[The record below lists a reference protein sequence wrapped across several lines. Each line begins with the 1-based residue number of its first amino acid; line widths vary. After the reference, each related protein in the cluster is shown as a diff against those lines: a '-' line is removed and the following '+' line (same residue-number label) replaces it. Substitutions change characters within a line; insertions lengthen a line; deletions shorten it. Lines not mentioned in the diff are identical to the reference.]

1 MELIEQEELR
11 QRHGKVNEAFIS
23 DEQMQMNNDGVCGK
37 ETGEENSKAGH
48 HDKSILEKKM
58 TAFQDYLH
66 QHSDQIILVAKIV
79 LVTAFLV
86 MVIIACVLNLQR
98 ALGLLILTLLAVF
111 FYVWDWLMKR
121 YGSWMWEASSSI
133 RCLLS
138 RSWVWMR
145 WVALVSLLVFVV
157 LWLALDTAQRGPRQ
171 MVSFLGLL
179 LLIFLMLLFSKH
191 PFKWSWR
198 VLVSG
203 ILIQFIIA
211 LLIFRTSTGD
221 SALKWAANKV
231 EILFAF
237 EDVGSRFVFG
247 EKFTDHPFVFKVRRT
262 PVTCEGLEGSGSS
275 SETHLNREMMMM
287 MMMTMV
293 MMMMMTMVMPVLLF
307 LSSIISVLYYIGF
320 MPWLICKIGYA
331 MQVTMGTT
339 PVESVVAAGTIFL
352 GQAESLIL
360 VHPYISRLTLS
371 EIHTLMTVGLAG
383 ISGTMLAAYISLGVK
398 ATYVLTATVMTAP
411 ASLAVGKIFWPET
424 ETSQVKDEEDIKTN
438 IETNTTVIEAA
449 STGATSAVGLAVTIV
464 VNLMVFIS
472 LISFLDGVLSWFGGL
487 FDFPQLSFSLIFSY
501 LFMPLAFMMGVS
513 YEDSFIVAE
522 LIGIKTV
529 LNELL
534 AYQKMSKII
543 KLRNAGG
550 PEYVDNVKQYISVH
564 SEMIATYALC
574 GFSNFASMGIA
585 FGCMTNLAPG
595 RQADIAR
602 CGIRALVA
610 GSVSCFMTA
619 CIAGILYIPEVP
631 EVLCAGFLSTHFN
644 KSVVMNSSQL
654 VACCTHLYTS
664 VTVHEPWNI
673 TISEGFNESSLRQCC
688 LLTPSAQF
696 NCSLLL

>member
-1 MELIEQEELR
+1 MPSR
-11 QRHGKVNEAFIS
+11 RP
-23 DEQMQMNNDGVCGK
+23 
-37 ETGEENSKAGH
+37 
-48 HDKSILEKKM
+48 
-58 TAFQDYLH
+58 
-66 QHSDQIILVAKIV
+66 
-79 LVTAFLV
+79 
-86 MVIIACVLNLQR
+86 LQ
-98 ALGLLILTLLAVF
+98 
-111 FYVWDWLMKR
+111 
-121 YGSWMWEASSSI
+121 
-133 RCLLS
+133 
-138 RSWVWMR
+138 
-145 WVALVSLLVFVV
+145 
-157 LWLALDTAQRGPRQ
+157 
-171 MVSFLGLL
+171 
-179 LLIFLMLLFSKH
+179 
-191 PFKWSWR
+191 WSWR

-247 EKFTDHPFVFKVRRT
+247 EKFTDHPFVFK
-262 PVTCEGLEGSGSS
+262 
-275 SETHLNREMMMM
+275 
-287 MMMTMV
+287 
-293 MMMMMTMVMPVLLF
+293 VMPVLLF

-438 IETNTTVIEAA
+438 IETNTTVFEAA

-472 LISFLDGVLSWFGGL
+472 LMSFLDGVLSWFGGL

-585 FGCMTNLAPG
+585 FGCMRVYPRL
-595 RQADIAR
+595 
-602 CGIRALVA
+602 
-610 GSVSCFMTA
+610 
-619 CIAGILYIPEVP
+619 
-631 EVLCAGFLSTHFN
+631 
-644 KSVVMNSSQL
+644 
-654 VACCTHLYTS
+654 
-664 VTVHEPWNI
+664 
-673 TISEGFNESSLRQCC
+673 
-688 LLTPSAQF
+688 
-696 NCSLLL
+696 

>member
-247 EKFTDHPFVFKVRRT
+247 EKFTDHPFVFK
-262 PVTCEGLEGSGSS
+262 
-275 SETHLNREMMMM
+275 
-287 MMMTMV
+287 
-293 MMMMMTMVMPVLLF
+293 VMPVLLF

>member
-23 DEQMQMNNDGVCGK
+23 DMQMNNDGVCGK

-66 QHSDQIILVAKIV
+66 QHSDQISLVAKIV
-79 LVTAFLV
+79 LVTAFFV

-121 YGSWMWEASSSI
+121 YGSWMWEASSPI

-157 LWLALDTAQRGPRQ
+157 LWLVLDTAQRGPRQ

-198 VLVSG
+198 VLVLG

-247 EKFTDHPFVFKVRRT
+247 EKFTDHPFVFK
-262 PVTCEGLEGSGSS
+262 
-275 SETHLNREMMMM
+275 
-287 MMMTMV
+287 
-293 MMMMMTMVMPVLLF
+293 VMPVLLF

-438 IETNTTVIEAA
+438 IETNTTVFEAA

-472 LISFLDGVLSWFGGL
+472 LMSFLDGVLSWFGGL

-631 EVLCAGFLSTHFN
+631 EVLCAGFLSTHFD

>member
-23 DEQMQMNNDGVCGK
+23 DMQMNNDGVCGK

-247 EKFTDHPFVFKVRRT
+247 EKFTDHPFVFK
-262 PVTCEGLEGSGSS
+262 
-275 SETHLNREMMMM
+275 
-287 MMMTMV
+287 
-293 MMMMMTMVMPVLLF
+293 VMPVLLF